1 MADNNSKKPMAL
13 LLLVV
18 VAVLVVILMAPPVN
32 CTTGKCEED
41 TLLTKEDC
49 VNGGHKWS
57 SQEIHVHTAQE
68 CTDKNG
74 TFWDLATQE
83 GCEAASKTWTAGKP
97 GDPTATPPTEPTKG
111 ECK

>member
-18 VAVLVVILMAPPVN
+18 VAVLVVILMTPPVN
-32 CTTGKCEED
+32 CTTGTCED
-41 TLLTKEDC
+41 TSFTTESDC
-49 VNGGHKWS
+49 VNNGKKWS
-57 SQEIHVHTAQE
+57 SQTIHVHAAQE

-74 TFWDLATQE
+74 VFWDLTKKD
-83 GCEAASKTWTAGKP
+83 GCEAAGKTWTDGNP
-97 GDPTATPPTEPTKG
+97 GDLNADPPVEPTDG